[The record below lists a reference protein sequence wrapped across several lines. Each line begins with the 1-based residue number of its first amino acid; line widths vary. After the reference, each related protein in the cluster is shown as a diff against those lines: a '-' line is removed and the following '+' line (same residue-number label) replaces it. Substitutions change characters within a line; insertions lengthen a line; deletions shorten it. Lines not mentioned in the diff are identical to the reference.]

1 MLLEVPEDAAPPP
14 IAHLYGEIRTHMG
27 VPFVA
32 LFYRNLAGIDGA
44 LAWMWD
50 AIAPLLASGDLQR
63 VAARISRTGAGRPL
77 HLSPGLSA
85 GDRRAVGAVVAAY
98 NRANPINY
106 TCAALLD
113 HILSGRSREATVPR
127 TSISDGPLL
136 PLAPDS
142 VPPMVAPDAFPPDLR
157 AAVGRLESADTT
169 GDGIVP
175 SLYRHLANW
184 PGFLGAAATALSER
198 FDDGSILT
206 SARAVAAAGRREA
219 PLLIAGQDIAP
230 VPANLMAHRA
240 AVTDSVEKFSR
251 RIPEMIVVGR
261 LLAAALEEEKTP

>member
-1 MLLEVPEDAAPPP
+1 MLLEVPETDAPTD
-14 IAHLYGEIRTHMG
+14 IAHLYGEIRIRMG

-50 AIAPLLASGDLQR
+50 IVAPLLASGRLQRTAAR
-63 VAARISRTGAGRPL
+63 VAAAGAPPAR
-77 HLSPGLSA
+77 LSLGAAPD
-85 GDRRAVGAVVAAY
+85 DRAAIGAVVAAY
-98 NRANPINY
+98 NRANPMNY

-113 HILSGRSREATVPR
+113 HILSARSLDPDALEGSVFGDERLPEAPKH
-127 TSISDGPLL
+127 
-136 PLAPDS
+136 
-142 VPPMVAPDAFPPDLR
+142 VPPMVSPDAFPAELR
-157 AAVGRLESADTT
+157 VAVGRLESSETA

-184 PGFLGAAATALSER
+184 PGFLGAAATALGRR

-206 SARAVAAAGRREA
+206 AAHAVAEAGRHEVPRLVA
-219 PLLIAGQDIAP
+219 GLNIAPAPPLLIT
-230 VPANLMAHRA
+230 NRA
-240 AVTDSVEKFSR
+240 AVTESVEKFSR

-261 LLAAALEEEKTP
+261 LLAAALMEEKNV